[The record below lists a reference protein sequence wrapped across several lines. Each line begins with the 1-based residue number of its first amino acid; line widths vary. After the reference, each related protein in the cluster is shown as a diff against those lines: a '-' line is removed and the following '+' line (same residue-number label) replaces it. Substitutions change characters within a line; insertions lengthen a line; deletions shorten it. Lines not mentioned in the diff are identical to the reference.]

1 MLCFSF
7 ISRLSYM
14 NKNNLAIRRNVSLKP
29 YNSFRTQATAT
40 FFCQPKTDEELMMIL
55 KEFSDEKMLVLGAG
69 CNLFF
74 TKNFDGLI
82 IKPDMT
88 GIRILNQTPEFVEL
102 EVGAGE
108 DWDKFVEFCVEKGY
122 AGIEN
127 LSLIPG
133 KVGASPVQNIGAY
146 GTEAKDA
153 IVKVNAID
161 LNTCDSVSF
170 SNEECAF
177 EYRDS
182 IFKHNRQ
189 YIITSVVFRLNKNF
203 RYIEKYADLN
213 HEIKDVHQPSLQ
225 QVRQAIIK
233 IRRQK
238 LPDINEL
245 PNAGSFFKNPIL
257 TQSEKEELLAK
268 LTDAPFYPAGNEA
281 FKTSAAFLIEKAGYK
296 GRRSGAVGIYEHHA
310 LIIVNYGTENGCDI
324 VNFMHEVQQAV
335 EEKFAIRL
343 LPEVQIY

>member
-1 MLCFSF
+1 
-7 ISRLSYM
+7 M
-14 NKNNLAIRRNVSLKP
+14 NINNLAIQRNVSLKP
-29 YNSFRTQATAT
+29 YNSFRTQATAD
-40 FFCQPKTDEELMMIL
+40 FFCQPKTNEELMTVL
-55 KEFSDEKMLVLGAG
+55 KEFSNEKMLVIGAG

-82 IKPDMT
+82 IKPDLT
-88 GIRILNQTPEFVEL
+88 GIRMLKETPEFVEL

-108 DWDKFVEFCVEKGY
+108 DWDRFVEFCVEKGY
-122 AGIEN
+122 SGIEN

-146 GTEAKDA
+146 GAEVKDA
-153 IVKVNAID
+153 VARVNAVDIQTGAYCTFAGED
-161 LNTCDSVSF
+161 CGF
-170 SNEECAF
+170 A
-177 EYRDS
+177 YRDS
-182 IFKHNRQ
+182 IFKRTRR
-189 YIITSVVFRLNKNF
+189 YVITSVVFRLNKNF
-203 RYIEKYADLN
+203 RYIEQYAELN
-213 HEIKDVHQPSLQ
+213 RELKDIVQPTLQ
-225 QVRQAIIK
+225 QVRAAIVN
-233 IRRQK
+233 IRTRK
-238 LPDINEL
+238 LPDVNVL

-257 TQSEKEELLAK
+257 TKQEKDVLLGK
-268 LTDAPFYPAGNEA
+268 LPDAPFYPAGDEA

-296 GRRSGAVGIYEHHA
+296 GRRNGAVGIYEHHA

>member
-1 MLCFSF
+1 
-7 ISRLSYM
+7 M
-14 NKNNLAIRRNVSLKP
+14 NRNNLAIRRNVSLKP
-29 YNSFRTQATAT
+29 YNSFRTQATAA
-40 FFCQPKTDEELMMIL
+40 FFCQPKTNEELMTIL
-55 KEFSDEKMLVLGAG
+55 KEFSNEKMLVLGAG

-82 IKPDMT
+82 IKPDMI
-88 GIRILNQTPEFVEL
+88 GIKLLNETSEFVDL

-108 DWDKFVEFCVEKGY
+108 DWDRFVEFCVEKGY
-122 AGIEN
+122 SGIEN

-133 KVGASPVQNIGAY
+133 KVGAAPVQNIGAY
-146 GTEAKDA
+146 GTEAKDT

-161 LNTCDSVSF
+161 INTGNFISF
-170 SNEECAF
+170 SNKECAF
-177 EYRDS
+177 GYRDS
-182 IFKHNRQ
+182 IFKYNRQ

-203 RYIEKYADLN
+203 RYTEKYADLN
-213 HEIKDVHQPSLQ
+213 HEMNNIRHPSLR
-225 QVRQAIIK
+225 QVREAIIR
-233 IRRQK
+233 IRSHK

-257 TQSEKEELLAK
+257 TQREKEELLVK
-268 LTDAPFYPAGNEA
+268 LPEAPFYPSGNEA
-281 FKTSAAFLIEKAGYK
+281 YKTSAAYLIEKAGYK
-296 GRRSGAVGIYEHHA
+296 GLRKGAVGIYEHHA
-310 LIIVNYGTENGCDI
+310 LIIVNYGTENGRDI

>member
-1 MLCFSF
+1 
-7 ISRLSYM
+7 M
-14 NKNNLAIRRNVSLKP
+14 NINNLAIQRNVSLKP
-29 YNSFRTQATAT
+29 YNSFRTQATAD
-40 FFCQPKTDEELMMIL
+40 FFCQPKTNEELMTVL
-55 KEFSDEKMLVLGAG
+55 KEFSNEKMLVIGAG

-82 IKPDMT
+82 IKPDLT
-88 GIRILNQTPEFVEL
+88 GIRMLKETPEFVEL

-108 DWDKFVEFCVEKGY
+108 DWDRFVEFCVEKGY
-122 AGIEN
+122 SGIEN

-133 KVGASPVQNIGAY
+133 KVGAAPVQNIGAY

-161 LNTCDSVSF
+161 FNTSSFISF

-177 EYRDS
+177 GYRDS
-182 IFKHNRQ
+182 IFKRNRQ

-203 RYIEKYADLN
+203 RYTEKYADLN
-213 HEIKDVHQPSLQ
+213 HEMKNVRQPSLQ
-225 QVRQAIIK
+225 QVREAIIR
-233 IRRQK
+233 IRSQK
-238 LPDINEL
+238 LPDINVL

-257 TQSEKEELLAK
+257 TKQEKDDLLGK
-268 LTDAPFYPAGNEA
+268 LPDAPFYPAGDEA

-335 EEKFAIRL
+335 EEKFAIQL

>member
-1 MLCFSF
+1 
-7 ISRLSYM
+7 M
-14 NKNNLAIRRNVSLKP
+14 NRNNLAIRRNVSLKP

-40 FFCQPKTDEELMMIL
+40 FFCQPKTNEELMMIL

-146 GTEAKDA
+146 GAEVKDA
-153 IVKVNAID
+153 IARVNAVDIQTGEFCTFAGED
-161 LNTCDSVSF
+161 CGF
-170 SNEECAF
+170 A
-177 EYRDS
+177 YRDS
-182 IFKHNRQ
+182 IFKCTRR
-189 YIITSVVFRLNKNF
+189 YVITSVVFRLNKNF
-203 RYIEKYADLN
+203 RYIEKYAELN
-213 HEIKDVHQPSLQ
+213 RELKDIVQPTLQ
-225 QVRQAIIK
+225 QVRAAIVN
-233 IRRQK
+233 IRSRK
-238 LPDINEL
+238 LPDVNVL

-257 TQSEKEELLAK
+257 TKQEKDDLLGK
-268 LTDAPFYPAGNEA
+268 LPNAPFYPAGNEA

>member
-1 MLCFSF
+1 
-7 ISRLSYM
+7 M
-14 NKNNLAIRRNVSLKP
+14 NINNLAIQRNVSLKP
-29 YNSFRTQATAT
+29 YNSFRTQATAD
-40 FFCQPKTDEELMMIL
+40 FFCQPKTNEELMTVL
-55 KEFSDEKMLVLGAG
+55 KEFSNEKMLVIGAG

-82 IKPDMT
+82 IKPDLT
-88 GIRILNQTPEFVEL
+88 GIRMLKETPEFVEL

-108 DWDKFVEFCVEKGY
+108 DWDRFVEFCVEKGY
-122 AGIEN
+122 SGIEN

-133 KVGASPVQNIGAY
+133 KVGAAPVQNIGAY

-161 LNTCDSVSF
+161 FNTSSFISF

-177 EYRDS
+177 GYRDS
-182 IFKHNRQ
+182 IFKRNRQ

-203 RYIEKYADLN
+203 RYTEKYADLN
-213 HEIKDVHQPSLQ
+213 HEMKNVPQPSLQ
-225 QVRQAIIK
+225 QVREAIIR
-233 IRRQK
+233 IRSQK
-238 LPDINEL
+238 LPDINVL

-257 TQSEKEELLAK
+257 TKQEKDDLLGK
-268 LTDAPFYPAGNEA
+268 LPDAPFYPAGDES

-335 EEKFAIRL
+335 EEKFAIQL

>member
-1 MLCFSF
+1 
-7 ISRLSYM
+7 M
-14 NKNNLAIRRNVSLKP
+14 NINNLAVWRNVSLKP
-29 YNSFRTQATAT
+29 YNSFRTQATAD
-40 FFCQPKTDEELMMIL
+40 FFCQPKTNEELMTVL
-55 KEFSDEKMLVLGAG
+55 KEFSNEKMLVIGAG

-82 IKPDMT
+82 IKPDII
-88 GIRILNQTPEFVEL
+88 GIKPLKETSEFVEL

-108 DWDKFVEFCVEKGY
+108 DWDRFVEFCVEKGY
-122 AGIEN
+122 SGIEN

-161 LNTCDSVSF
+161 LNTCDSISF
-170 SNEECAF
+170 SNEKCAF
-177 EYRDS
+177 GYRDS
-182 IFKHNRQ
+182 IFKRNRQ

-203 RYIEKYADLN
+203 RYTEKYADLN
-213 HEIKDVHQPSLQ
+213 HEMKNVRQPSLQ
-225 QVRQAIIK
+225 HVRQAIIK
-233 IRRQK
+233 IRSQK

-257 TQSEKEELLAK
+257 TKQEKDVLLDK
-268 LTDAPFYPAGNEA
+268 LPDAPFYPAGDGT

-296 GRRSGAVGIYEHHA
+296 GRRSGSVGIYEHHA

>member
-1 MLCFSF
+1 
-7 ISRLSYM
+7 M
-14 NKNNLAIRRNVSLKP
+14 NINNLAIRRNVSLKP
-29 YNSFRTQATAT
+29 YNSFRTQATAD
-40 FFCQPKTDEELMMIL
+40 FFCRPKTNEELITVL
-55 KEFSDEKMLVLGAG
+55 NEFSNEKMLVIGAG

-74 TKNFDGLI
+74 TKNFEGLI
-82 IKPDMT
+82 IKPDMI
-88 GIRILNQTPEFVEL
+88 GIKLLNETSEFVEL

-108 DWDKFVEFCVEKGY
+108 DWDRFVEFCVEKGY
-122 AGIEN
+122 SGIEN

-133 KVGASPVQNIGAY
+133 KVGAAPVQNIGAY

-161 LNTCDSVSF
+161 FNTSNFISF

-177 EYRDS
+177 GYRDS
-182 IFKHNRQ
+182 IFKRNRQ

-203 RYIEKYADLN
+203 RYTEKYADLN
-213 HEIKDVHQPSLQ
+213 HEMKNVRQPSLQ
-225 QVRQAIIK
+225 QVREAIIR
-233 IRRQK
+233 IRSQK
-238 LPDINEL
+238 LPDINVL

-257 TQSEKEELLAK
+257 TKQKKDDLLGK
-268 LTDAPFYPAGNEA
+268 LPDAPFYPAGDES

-296 GRRSGAVGIYEHHA
+296 GRRSGEVGIYEHHA

-335 EEKFAIRL
+335 EEKFAIQL

>member
-1 MLCFSF
+1 
-7 ISRLSYM
+7 M
-14 NKNNLAIRRNVSLKP
+14 NINNLAIQRNVSLKP
-29 YNSFRTQATAT
+29 YNSFRTQATAD
-40 FFCQPKTDEELMMIL
+40 FFCQPKTNEELMTVL
-55 KEFSDEKMLVLGAG
+55 KEFSNEKMLVIGAG

-82 IKPDMT
+82 IKPDLT
-88 GIRILNQTPEFVEL
+88 GIRMLKETPEFVEL

-108 DWDKFVEFCVEKGY
+108 DWDRFVEFCVEKGY
-122 AGIEN
+122 SGIEN

-133 KVGASPVQNIGAY
+133 KVGAAPVQNIGAY

-161 LNTCDSVSF
+161 FNTSSFISF

-177 EYRDS
+177 GYRDS
-182 IFKHNRQ
+182 IFKRNRQ

-203 RYIEKYADLN
+203 CYTEKYADLN
-213 HEIKDVHQPSLQ
+213 HEMKNVRQPSLQ
-225 QVRQAIIK
+225 QVREAIIR
-233 IRRQK
+233 IRSQK
-238 LPDINEL
+238 LPDINVL

-257 TQSEKEELLAK
+257 TKQEKDDLLGK
-268 LTDAPFYPAGNEA
+268 LPDAPFYPAEDES

-296 GRRSGAVGIYEHHA
+296 GRRSGEVGIYEHHA

-335 EEKFAIRL
+335 EEKFAIQL

>member
-1 MLCFSF
+1 
-7 ISRLSYM
+7 M
-14 NKNNLAIRRNVSLKP
+14 NINNLAIQRNVSLKP
-29 YNSFRTQATAT
+29 YNSFRTQATAD
-40 FFCQPKTDEELMMIL
+40 FFCQPKTNEELMTVL
-55 KEFSDEKMLVLGAG
+55 KEFSNEKMLVIGAG

-82 IKPDMT
+82 IKPDLT
-88 GIRILNQTPEFVEL
+88 GIRMLKETPEFVEL

-108 DWDKFVEFCVEKGY
+108 DWDRFVEFCVEKGY
-122 AGIEN
+122 SGIEN

-133 KVGASPVQNIGAY
+133 KVGAAPVQNIGAY

-161 LNTCDSVSF
+161 FNTSSFISF

-177 EYRDS
+177 GYRDS
-182 IFKHNRQ
+182 IFKRNRQ

-203 RYIEKYADLN
+203 RYTEKYADLN
-213 HEIKDVHQPSLQ
+213 HEMKNVPQPTLQ
-225 QVRQAIIK
+225 QVREAIIR
-233 IRRQK
+233 IRSQK
-238 LPDINEL
+238 LPDINVL

-257 TQSEKEELLAK
+257 TKQEKDDLLGK
-268 LTDAPFYPAGNEA
+268 LPDAPFYPAGDEA

-335 EEKFAIRL
+335 EEKFAIQL

>member
-1 MLCFSF
+1 
-7 ISRLSYM
+7 M
-14 NKNNLAIRRNVSLKP
+14 NINNLAIQRNVSLKP
-29 YNSFRTQATAT
+29 YNSFRTQATAD
-40 FFCQPKTDEELMMIL
+40 FFCQPKTNEELMTVL
-55 KEFSDEKMLVLGAG
+55 KEFSNEKMLVIGAG

-82 IKPDMT
+82 IKPDLT
-88 GIRILNQTPEFVEL
+88 GIRMLKETPEFVEL

-108 DWDKFVEFCVEKGY
+108 DWDRFVEFCVEKGY
-122 AGIEN
+122 SGIEN

-133 KVGASPVQNIGAY
+133 KVGAAPVQNIGAY

-161 LNTCDSVSF
+161 FNTSSFISF

-177 EYRDS
+177 GYRDS
-182 IFKHNRQ
+182 IFKRNRQ

-203 RYIEKYADLN
+203 RYTEKYADLN
-213 HEIKDVHQPSLQ
+213 HEMKNVPQPSLQ
-225 QVRQAIIK
+225 QVREAIIR
-233 IRRQK
+233 IRSQK
-238 LPDINEL
+238 LPDINVL

-257 TQSEKEELLAK
+257 TKQEKDDLLGK
-268 LTDAPFYPAGNEA
+268 LPDAPFYPAGDEA

-335 EEKFAIRL
+335 EEKFAIQL

>member
-1 MLCFSF
+1 
-7 ISRLSYM
+7 M
-14 NKNNLAIRRNVSLKP
+14 NINNLAIQRNVSLKP
-29 YNSFRTQATAT
+29 YNSFRTQATAD
-40 FFCQPKTDEELMMIL
+40 FFCQPKTNEELMTVL
-55 KEFSDEKMLVLGAG
+55 KEFSNEKMLVIGAG

-82 IKPDMT
+82 IKPDLT
-88 GIRILNQTPEFVEL
+88 GIRMLKETPEFVEL

-108 DWDKFVEFCVEKGY
+108 DWDRFVEFCVEKGY
-122 AGIEN
+122 SGIEN

-133 KVGASPVQNIGAY
+133 KVGAAPVQNIGAY

-161 LNTCDSVSF
+161 FNTSSFISF

-177 EYRDS
+177 GYRDS
-182 IFKHNRQ
+182 IFKRNRQ

-213 HEIKDVHQPSLQ
+213 HEMKNVPQPSLQ
-225 QVRQAIIK
+225 QVREAIIR
-233 IRRQK
+233 IRSQK
-238 LPDINEL
+238 LPDINVL

-257 TQSEKEELLAK
+257 TKQEKDDLLGK
-268 LTDAPFYPAGNEA
+268 LPDAPFYPAGDES

-335 EEKFAIRL
+335 EEKFAIQL

>member
-1 MLCFSF
+1 
-7 ISRLSYM
+7 M
-14 NKNNLAIRRNVSLKP
+14 NINNLAIQRNVSLKP
-29 YNSFRTQATAT
+29 YNSFRTQATAD
-40 FFCQPKTDEELMMIL
+40 FFCQPKTNEELMTVL
-55 KEFSDEKMLVLGAG
+55 KEFSNEKMLVIGAG

-82 IKPDMT
+82 IKPDLT
-88 GIRILNQTPEFVEL
+88 GIRMLKETPEFVEL

-108 DWDKFVEFCVEKGY
+108 DWDRFVEFCVEKGY
-122 AGIEN
+122 SGIEN

-133 KVGASPVQNIGAY
+133 KVGAAPVQNIGAY

-161 LNTCDSVSF
+161 FNTSSFISF

-177 EYRDS
+177 GYRDS
-182 IFKHNRQ
+182 IFKRNRQ

-203 RYIEKYADLN
+203 RYTEKYADLN
-213 HEIKDVHQPSLQ
+213 HEMKNVPQPTLQ
-225 QVRQAIIK
+225 QVREAIIR
-233 IRRQK
+233 IRSQK
-238 LPDINEL
+238 LPDINVL

-257 TQSEKEELLAK
+257 TKQEKDDLLGK
-268 LTDAPFYPAGNEA
+268 LPDAPFYPAEDES

-296 GRRSGAVGIYEHHA
+296 GRRSGEVGIYEHHA

-335 EEKFAIRL
+335 EEKFAIQL